1 MTGASSSSKQQMTFR
16 LALTSTTTNT
26 RLDVSPNPVT
36 LQISL
41 APTDLP
47 TAVHTVPHQLRQWGD
62 QVDEILLT
70 VDLHRSRG
78 KFAEGWEER
87 LPGLRE
93 LIRDCCAQYPHARS
107 VDVDYGSEA
116 EKAVAAAFFGG
127 RPVPLKDYR
136 GAPFYSY
143 LFSIYSARNDRVF
156 HLDSDMLFG
165 GGSRTWVNEAVDVLN
180 SRPDVLACNPLP
192 GPPTADGTL
201 RSQVLERDPMGSAAF
216 WSPALSTRLF
226 LMDLGRLP
234 VLEAARV
241 TGRPAW
247 HARIEGNQTFN
258 TLENVISLSM
268 ASRGLVRVDFL
279 GRPPGMWAV
288 HPPWRSPTFFRRLPD
303 LIQEIEQERVPDEQ
317 RGFHE
322 VEDCMVDWTDVR
334 PSSGPAIVR
343 HSRRALERLVVPLT
357 AKGQRRGS

>member
-1 MTGASSSSKQQMTFR
+1 MPP
-16 LALTSTTTNT
+16 
-26 RLDVSPNPVT
+26 DPVT

-47 TAVHTVPHQLRQWGD
+47 HAIHIVPHQLRQWGD

-93 LIRDCCAQYPHARS
+93 LIEDCCAGYSHVRS
-107 VDVDYGSEA
+107 IDVDYGSEA
-116 EKAVAAAFFGG
+116 RQAVASRFFGG
-127 RPVPLKDYR
+127 KPVPLKDYR

-143 LFSIYSARNDRVF
+143 LFSIHSAENETVF

-165 GGSRTWVNEAVDVLN
+165 GGSKTWVHEAMDVLAR
-180 SRPDVLACNPLP
+180 RPDVLACNPLP

-201 RSQVLERDPMGSAAF
+201 RSQILEPDPMGPAAF
-216 WSPALSTRLF
+216 RSPALSTRLF
-226 LMDLGRLP
+226 LMDLGRIP
-234 VLEAARV
+234 VLNASRV

-247 HARIEGNQTFN
+247 HARIEGNPNFD
-258 TLENVISLSM
+258 TLENTVSESM
-268 ASRGLVRVDFL
+268 AGRGLIRLDFL
-279 GRPPGMWAV
+279 GADPGVWAV
-288 HPPWRSPTFFRRLPD
+288 HPPWRSATFYQRLPD
-303 LIQEIEQERVPDEQ
+303 LVDEIEQGRVPERQ
-317 RGFHE
+317 RGCHE

-334 PSSGPAIVR
+334 PTTRRAIVR
-343 HSRRALERLVVPLT
+343 HSRRALERLFDPIT
-357 AKGQRRGS
+357 AKGQRRGN

>member
-1 MTGASSSSKQQMTFR
+1 M
-16 LALTSTTTNT
+16 
-26 RLDVSPNPVT
+26 SPNPVT

-87 LPGLRE
+87 LPGLRK
-93 LIRDCCAQYPHARS
+93 LIEDCCIDYSHARS
-107 VDVDYGSEA
+107 VDVDYGPVA
-116 EKAVAAAFFGG
+116 RKAVASTFFGG

-143 LFSIYSARNDRVF
+143 LFSIHSATNDRVF

-165 GGSRTWVNEAVDVLN
+165 GGSKSWVSEAVEVLDR
-180 SRPDVLACNPLP
+180 RPDVLACNPLP

-201 RSQVLERDPMGSAAF
+201 RSQVLERDSMGSACFRA
-216 WSPALSTRLF
+216 PALSTRLF

-247 HARIEGNQTFN
+247 HARIEGNQTYN
-258 TLENVISLSM
+258 TLENMISQSM
-268 ASRGLVRVDFL
+268 AGRGLVRVDFL
-279 GRPPGMWAV
+279 GGPPGMWAV
-288 HPPWRSPTFFRRLPD
+288 HPPWRSATFYRRLPD
-303 LIQEIEQERVPDEQ
+303 LIQEIERGRIPEEQ
-317 RGFHE
+317 RGRHE

-334 PSSGPAIVR
+334 PSTRPAIVR
-343 HSRRALERLVVPLT
+343 QSRRALERLVVPLT
-357 AKGQRRGS
+357 AKGHRRGS